1 MTTKQRRWPRALAG
15 VASGLVLIFTGMA
28 GVGAVAYR
36 NIDSNITSQDLG
48 ELVDNRPTTATQSG
62 LSGKPLNILISG
74 TDLRVGEGNEGYGNP
89 EDIEGARSDTTLLV
103 HIAADRQSALAVSIP
118 RDTLVDIPACVQLDG
133 SMSEPIEQDRFNEA
147 FRIGGVG
154 CTIKTVEDL
163 TGVFVDHFVVVDF
176 NGFKGIV
183 DALDGVEVCLNEPV
197 DDPLSG
203 LKLPAG
209 YSTVKGED
217 ALAFVRARYTVGDGS
232 DISRIDRQQA
242 FLASAIRK
250 ATSLGVLSNPVTT
263 YRLLDEGTKSLFTDT
278 GLGSL
283 ADLTDLAVSMSD
295 MRPSDVTFVTA
306 PYFYNPDGATVSLD
320 EAAAE
325 PLWDAMRNDTGWP
338 PEPTVPPGDTA
349 PLTAAP
355 STIQVRV
362 LNGTGEPG
370 VATQAAEALTRA
382 GYEVVEIGDYAMA
395 PTTETAVIYPAGA
408 EEAARTLG
416 YAARADTTV
425 LGDAAAAV
433 ANPTLYLDATGALSL
448 VVGPDFRG
456 VRPVFIPSELAAV
469 PSDPAAPSQTDSTQP
484 NSDPDSVAG
493 RDASEVI
500 CS

>member
-1 MTTKQRRWPRALAG
+1 MTSTQRRWPRALAG

-36 NIDSNITSQDLG
+36 NIDSNITSQNLGDLV
-48 ELVDNRPTTATQSG
+48 EDRPSTAAQSSM
-62 LSGKPLNILISG
+62 SGKPLNILISG

-89 EDIEGARSDTTLLV
+89 EEIEGARSDTTLLV
-103 HIAADRQSALAVSIP
+103 HIAADRTSALAVSIP
-118 RDTLVDIPACVQLDG
+118 RDTLVDIPACGQLDG
-133 SMSEPIEQDRFNEA
+133 TKSEPMEQERFNEA

-183 DALDGVEVCLNEPV
+183 DAIDGVEVCLNEPV

-295 MRPSDVTFVTA
+295 MRPSDITFVTA
-306 PYFYNPDGATVSLD
+306 PYFYNDDGATVSLD

-325 PLWDAMRNDTGWP
+325 PLWEAMRNDTGWP
-338 PEPTVPPGDTA
+338 PEPTVPPGQKE

-355 STIQVRV
+355 NTIQVRV

-370 VATQAAEALTRA
+370 IATEAADALTRA
-382 GYEVVEIGDYAMA
+382 GYQVVEIADYVLA
-395 PTTETAVIYPAGA
+395 PTQETSVVFPAGG
-408 EEAARTLG
+408 EQAARTLA
-416 YAARADTTV
+416 YAVRADNTV
-425 LGDAAAAV
+425 AGDAAAVV
-433 ANPTLYLDATGALSL
+433 ANPSLYTDAPAALSL

-456 VRPVFIPSELAAV
+456 VRPVFVVPGATAPV
-469 PSDPAAPSQTDSTQP
+469 PSDPSAPTDSTQP
-484 NSDPDSVAG
+484 NSDPDSVTG

>member
-1 MTTKQRRWPRALAG
+1 MTTKQRRWPRAFAS
-15 VASGLVLIFTGMA
+15 VASGLILVFTGMA

-36 NIDSNITSQDLG
+36 NIDSNITSQNLGDLV
-48 ELVDNRPTTATQSG
+48 EDRPSSATQAG
-62 LSGKPLNILISG
+62 MSGKPLNILISG

-89 EDIEGARSDTTLLV
+89 EEIEGARSDTTLLV
-103 HIAADRQSALAVSIP
+103 HIAADRTSALAVSIP
-118 RDTLVDIPACVQLDG
+118 RDTLVDIPACGQLDG
-133 SMSEPIEQDRFNEA
+133 TDSEPIEQERFNEA

-183 DALDGVEVCLNEPV
+183 DAIDGVEVCLNEPV

-295 MRPSDVTFVTA
+295 MRPSDITFVTA
-306 PYFYNPDGATVSLD
+306 PYFYNDDGATVSLD
-320 EAAAE
+320 ESAAE
-325 PLWDAMRNDTGWP
+325 PLWEAMRNDTGWP
-338 PEPTVPPGDTA
+338 PEPTVPPGDKE

-370 VATQAAEALTRA
+370 IATEAADALTRA
-382 GYEVVEIGDYAMA
+382 GYEVVEIADYALA
-395 PTTETAVIYPAGA
+395 PTQETTVIFPAGG
-408 EEAARTLG
+408 EQAARTLG
-416 YAARADTTV
+416 YATRADSSV
-425 LGDAAAAV
+425 AGDAAAAV
-433 ANPTLYLDATGALSL
+433 ANPSMYTDAPSALSL

-456 VRPVFIPSELAAV
+456 VRPVFVVPGAPTAPG
-469 PSDPAAPSQTDSTQP
+469 PSDPAAPTDSTQP

>member
-1 MTTKQRRWPRALAG
+1 MSTKQRRWPRAVAG
-15 VASGLVLIFTGMA
+15 VASGLVLVLTGMA

-36 NIDSNITSQDLG
+36 NIDSNITSQDLDQ
-48 ELVDNRPTTATQSG
+48 LVDNRPSTASQAA
-62 LSGKPLNILISG
+62 LSGQPLNILISG
-74 TDLRVGEGNEGYGNP
+74 TDLRVGEGNEAYGSA

-103 HIAADRQSALAVSIP
+103 HIAADRKSALAVSIP
-118 RDTLVDIPACVQLDG
+118 RDTLVDIPSCQQLDG
-133 SMSEPIEQDRFNEA
+133 SMSEPIEQERFNEA

-154 CTIKTVEDL
+154 CTIKTVEDI

-295 MRPSDVTFVTA
+295 MRPSDITFVTA

-325 PLWDAMRNDTGWP
+325 PLWEAMRNDTPWP
-338 PEPTVPPGDTA
+338 PEATVPPGDDMPLSVA
-349 PLTAAP
+349 PRA
-355 STIQVRV
+355 IQVRV

-395 PTTETAVIYPAGA
+395 PTTDTAVIYPAGG

-425 LGDAAAAV
+425 LGDPAAAV
-433 ANPTLYLDATGALSL
+433 INPTLFIDAPAALSL
-448 VVGPDFRG
+448 IIGPDFRG
-456 VRPVFIPSELAAV
+456 VRPVFVPSAPGV
-469 PSDPAAPSQTDSTQP
+469 SPSDPTGTVTTDSTQP